1 MAEPAYDTDAV
12 AARQALAD
20 IRREVF
26 AAGAYACGVVRAVP
40 VAAEVVARYEG
51 WLADGNAGNMDY
63 LGRYGEVRRDPRLL
77 LDGEGAHTL
86 IVTLFA
92 YQDDVPLAEGVP
104 YIAHYALGQ
113 DYHDVLRRRLK
124 AVVGQ
129 LRPRFGGKWRVCV
142 DSAPLMERYWAV
154 RAGLGVIGDN
164 GCLIVPG
171 VGANFFIATIVTTAQ
186 LPTDDPVEDTPHCL
200 GCGRCVRVCPT
211 GALRNDGSVD
221 ARRCISY
228 LTIESHDDIPAD
240 IPTGSTLYGCDVCRR
255 ACPLAHSKAGVGQ
268 AGDANYG
275 SDGNDGNYE
284 NDESNESRGK
294 DERSLGNPESTDPSA
309 SGKFAEAVTVLPE
322 FTPNP
327 QLLSMTVADWRAL
340 DDEGYAAL
348 TAHSAM
354 RRASLDKLHSTL
366 RRFPQG

>member
-1 MAEPAYDTDAV
+1 MEQNTDIAK
-12 AARQALAD
+12 AMLAD

-26 AAGAYACGVVRAVP
+26 AVGAYACGVVRAMP
-40 VAAEVVARYEG
+40 VTAEAVARYEE

-77 LDGEGAHTL
+77 LDGEGARTL

-92 YQDDVPLAEGVP
+92 YQDNVHPAEGVP

-124 AVVGQ
+124 TVIGQ
-129 LRPRFGGKWRVCV
+129 LRPRFGGKWRICV
-142 DSAPLMERYWAV
+142 DSAPLMERYWAA

-186 LPTDDPVEDTPHCL
+186 MPTDDPVEGTSHCL
-200 GCGRCVRVCPT
+200 GCGRCVRACPT
-211 GALRNDGSVD
+211 GALRGDGSVD

-240 IPTGSTLYGCDVCRR
+240 IPTGNTLYGCDVCRR
-255 ACPLAHSKAGVGQ
+255 ACPLACCKTDIGQGRQLEHS
-268 AGDANYG
+268 
-275 SDGNDGNYE
+275 E
-284 NDESNESRGK
+284 NLENSEHS
-294 DERSLGNPESTDPSA
+294 SVST
-309 SGKFAEAVTVLPE
+309 SGKFAETMTVLPE
-322 FTPNP
+322 FTPDSR
-327 QLLSMTVADWRAL
+327 LLSMTVADWRAL

-354 RRASLDKLHSTL
+354 RRVSLDKLRSTL
-366 RRFPQG
+366 RRFPKG

>member
-1 MAEPAYDTDAV
+1 MEQNTDTAK
-12 AARQALAD
+12 AMLAD

-26 AAGAYACGVVRAVP
+26 AVGAYACGVVRATP
-40 VAAEVVARYEG
+40 VTAEAVARYEE

-77 LDGEGAHTL
+77 LDGEGARTL

-92 YQDDVPLAEGVP
+92 YQDNVHPAEGVP

-124 AVVGQ
+124 TVIGQ

-142 DSAPLMERYWAV
+142 DSAPLMERYWAA

-186 LPTDDPVEDTPHCL
+186 MPTDDPVEGTSHCL
-200 GCGRCVRVCPT
+200 GCGRCVRACPT
-211 GALRNDGSVD
+211 GALRGDGSVD

-228 LTIESHDDIPAD
+228 LTIESHDDIPVD
-240 IPTGSTLYGCDVCRR
+240 IPTGNTLYGCDVCRR
-255 ACPLAHSKAGVGQ
+255 ACPLACCKTDIGQGRQLEHSEH
-268 AGDANYG
+268 
-275 SDGNDGNYE
+275 SE
-284 NDESNESRGK
+284 HSESSEHS
-294 DERSLGNPESTDPSA
+294 SVST
-309 SGKFAEAVTVLPE
+309 SGKFAETMTVLPE
-322 FTPNP
+322 FTPDSR
-327 QLLSMTVADWRAL
+327 LLSMTVADWRAL

-348 TAHSAM
+348 IAHSAM
-354 RRASLDKLHSTL
+354 RRVSLDKLRSTL
-366 RRFPQG
+366 RRFPKG

>member
-1 MAEPAYDTDAV
+1 M
-12 AARQALAD
+12 LAD

-26 AAGAYACGVVRAVP
+26 AVGAYACGVVRAMP
-40 VAAEVVARYEG
+40 VTAEAVARYEE

-77 LDGEGAHTL
+77 LDGEGARTL

-92 YQDDVPLAEGVP
+92 YQDNVHPAEGVP

-124 AVVGQ
+124 TVIGQ
-129 LRPRFGGKWRVCV
+129 LRPRFGGKWRICV
-142 DSAPLMERYWAV
+142 DSAPLMERYWAA

-186 LPTDDPVEDTPHCL
+186 MPTDDPVEGTSHCL
-200 GCGRCVRVCPT
+200 GCGRCVRACPT
-211 GALRNDGSVD
+211 GALRGDGSVD

-240 IPTGSTLYGCDVCRR
+240 IPTGNTLYGCDVCRR
-255 ACPLAHSKAGVGQ
+255 ACPLACCKTDIGQGRQLEHSK
-268 AGDANYG
+268 NL
-275 SDGNDGNYE
+275 E
-284 NDESNESRGK
+284 NSEHSSV
-294 DERSLGNPESTDPSA
+294 ST
-309 SGKFAEAVTVLPE
+309 SGKFAETVTVLPE
-322 FTPNP
+322 FTPDSR
-327 QLLSMTVADWRAL
+327 LLSMTVADWRAL

-354 RRASLDKLHSTL
+354 RRVSLDKLRSTL
-366 RRFPQG
+366 RRFPKG

>member
-1 MAEPAYDTDAV
+1 MEQNTDTAK
-12 AARQALAD
+12 AMLAD

-26 AAGAYACGVVRAVP
+26 AVGAYACGVVRAMP
-40 VAAEVVARYEG
+40 VTAEAVARYEE

-77 LDGEGAHTL
+77 LDGEGARTL

-92 YQDDVPLAEGVP
+92 YQDNVHPAEGVP

-124 AVVGQ
+124 TVIGQ
-129 LRPRFGGKWRVCV
+129 LRPRFGGKWRICV
-142 DSAPLMERYWAV
+142 DSAPLMERYWAA

-186 LPTDDPVEDTPHCL
+186 MPTDDPVEDTSHCL
-200 GCGRCVRVCPT
+200 GCGRCVRACPT
-211 GALRNDGSVD
+211 GALRGDGSVD

-240 IPTGSTLYGCDVCRR
+240 IPTGNTLYGCDVCRR
-255 ACPLAHSKAGVGQ
+255 ACPLACCKTDIGQGRQLEHS
-268 AGDANYG
+268 
-275 SDGNDGNYE
+275 E
-284 NDESNESRGK
+284 NLENSEHS
-294 DERSLGNPESTDPSA
+294 SVST
-309 SGKFAEAVTVLPE
+309 SGKFAETMTVLPE
-322 FTPNP
+322 FTPDSR
-327 QLLSMTVADWRAL
+327 LLSMTVADWRAL

-354 RRASLDKLHSTL
+354 RRVSLDKLRSTL
-366 RRFPQG
+366 RRFPKG

>member
-1 MAEPAYDTDAV
+1 MEQNTDTAK
-12 AARQALAD
+12 AMLAD

-26 AAGAYACGVVRAVP
+26 AVGAYACGVVRAMP
-40 VAAEVVARYEG
+40 VTAEAVARYEE

-63 LGRYGEVRRDPRLL
+63 LWRYGEVRRDPRLL
-77 LDGEGAHTL
+77 LDGEGARTL

-92 YQDDVPLAEGVP
+92 YQDNVHPAEGVP

-124 AVVGQ
+124 TVIGQ
-129 LRPRFGGKWRVCV
+129 LRPRFGGKWRICV
-142 DSAPLMERYWAV
+142 DSAPLMERYWAA

-186 LPTDDPVEDTPHCL
+186 MPTDDPVEGTSHCL
-200 GCGRCVRVCPT
+200 GCGRCVRACPT
-211 GALRNDGSVD
+211 GALRGDGSVD

-240 IPTGSTLYGCDVCRR
+240 IPTGNTLYGCDVCRR
-255 ACPLAHSKAGVGQ
+255 ACPLACCKTDIGQGRQLEHS
-268 AGDANYG
+268 
-275 SDGNDGNYE
+275 E
-284 NDESNESRGK
+284 NLENSEYS
-294 DERSLGNPESTDPSA
+294 SVST
-309 SGKFAEAVTVLPE
+309 SGKFAETMTVLPE
-322 FTPNP
+322 FTPDSR
-327 QLLSMTVADWRAL
+327 LLSMTVADWRAL

-354 RRASLDKLHSTL
+354 RRVSLDKLRSTL
-366 RRFPQG
+366 RRFPKG

>member
-1 MAEPAYDTDAV
+1 MEQNTDTAK
-12 AARQALAD
+12 AMLAD

-26 AAGAYACGVVRAVP
+26 AVGAYACGVVRAMP
-40 VAAEVVARYEG
+40 VTAEAVARYDE

-77 LDGEGAHTL
+77 LDGEGARTL

-92 YQDDVPLAEGVP
+92 YQDNVHPAEGVP

-124 AVVGQ
+124 TVIGQ

-142 DSAPLMERYWAV
+142 DSAPLMERYWAA

-186 LPTDDPVEDTPHCL
+186 MPTDDPVEGTSHCL
-200 GCGRCVRVCPT
+200 GCGRCVRACPT
-211 GALRNDGSVD
+211 GALRGDGSVD

-240 IPTGSTLYGCDVCRR
+240 IPTGNTLYGCDVCRR
-255 ACPLAHSKAGVGQ
+255 ACPLACCKTDIGQGRQLEHS
-268 AGDANYG
+268 
-275 SDGNDGNYE
+275 E
-284 NDESNESRGK
+284 NSENLESSEHSAV
-294 DERSLGNPESTDPSA
+294 ST
-309 SGKFAEAVTVLPE
+309 SGKFAETMTVLPE
-322 FTPNP
+322 FTPDSR
-327 QLLSMTVADWRAL
+327 LLSMTVADWRAL

-354 RRASLDKLHSTL
+354 RRVSLDKLRSTL
-366 RRFPQG
+366 RRFPKG

>member
-1 MAEPAYDTDAV
+1 
-12 AARQALAD
+12 
-20 IRREVF
+20 
-26 AAGAYACGVVRAVP
+26 
-40 VAAEVVARYEG
+40 
-51 WLADGNAGNMDY
+51 MDY

-77 LDGEGAHTL
+77 LDGEGARTL

-92 YQDDVPLAEGVP
+92 YQDNVHPAEGVP

-124 AVVGQ
+124 TVIGQ
-129 LRPRFGGKWRVCV
+129 LRPRFGGKWRICV
-142 DSAPLMERYWAV
+142 DSAPLMERYWAA

-186 LPTDDPVEDTPHCL
+186 MPTDDPVEGTSHCL
-200 GCGRCVRVCPT
+200 GCGRCVRACPT
-211 GALRNDGSVD
+211 GALRGDGSVD

-240 IPTGSTLYGCDVCRR
+240 IPTGNTLYGCDVCRR
-255 ACPLAHSKAGVGQ
+255 ACPLACCKTDIGQGRQLEHS
-268 AGDANYG
+268 
-275 SDGNDGNYE
+275 E
-284 NDESNESRGK
+284 NLKNSEHSSV
-294 DERSLGNPESTDPSA
+294 ST
-309 SGKFAEAVTVLPE
+309 SGKFAETMTVLPE
-322 FTPNP
+322 FTPDSR
-327 QLLSMTVADWRAL
+327 LLSMTVADWRAL

-354 RRASLDKLHSTL
+354 RRVSLDKLRSTL
-366 RRFPQG
+366 RRFPKG

>member
-1 MAEPAYDTDAV
+1 MEQNTDTAK
-12 AARQALAD
+12 AMLAD

-26 AAGAYACGVVRAVP
+26 AVGAYACGVVRAMP
-40 VAAEVVARYEG
+40 VTAEAVARYDE

-77 LDGEGAHTL
+77 LDGEGARTL

-92 YQDDVPLAEGVP
+92 YQDNVHPAEGVP

-124 AVVGQ
+124 TVIGQ

-142 DSAPLMERYWAV
+142 DSAPLMERYWAA

-186 LPTDDPVEDTPHCL
+186 MPTDDPVEGTSHCL
-200 GCGRCVRVCPT
+200 GCGRCVRACPT
-211 GALRNDGSVD
+211 GALRGDGSVD

-240 IPTGSTLYGCDVCRR
+240 IPTGNTLYGCDVCRR
-255 ACPLAHSKAGVGQ
+255 ACPLACCKTDIGQGRQLEHSEH
-268 AGDANYG
+268 
-275 SDGNDGNYE
+275 SE
-284 NDESNESRGK
+284 NSESSEHSAV
-294 DERSLGNPESTDPSA
+294 ST
-309 SGKFAEAVTVLPE
+309 SGKFAETMTVLPE
-322 FTPNP
+322 FTPDSR
-327 QLLSMTVADWRAL
+327 LLSMTVADWRAL

-348 TAHSAM
+348 IAHSAM
-354 RRASLDKLHSTL
+354 RRVSLDKLRSTL
-366 RRFPQG
+366 RRFPKG

>member
-1 MAEPAYDTDAV
+1 MEQNTDTAK
-12 AARQALAD
+12 AMLAD

-26 AAGAYACGVVRAVP
+26 AVGAYACGVVRAMP
-40 VAAEVVARYEG
+40 VTAEAVARYEE

-77 LDGEGAHTL
+77 LDGEGARTL

-92 YQDDVPLAEGVP
+92 YQDNVHPAEGVP

-113 DYHDVLRRRLK
+113 DYHDVLRRRLRT
-124 AVVGQ
+124 VIGQ
-129 LRPRFGGKWRVCV
+129 LRPRFSGKWRVCV
-142 DSAPLMERYWAV
+142 DSAPLMERYWAA

-186 LPTDDPVEDTPHCL
+186 MPTDDPVEGTSHCL
-200 GCGRCVRVCPT
+200 GCGRCVRACPT
-211 GALRNDGSVD
+211 GALRGDGSVD

-240 IPTGSTLYGCDVCRR
+240 IPTGNTLYGCDVCRR
-255 ACPLAHSKAGVGQ
+255 ACPLACCKTDIGQGRQLEHSEH
-268 AGDANYG
+268 
-275 SDGNDGNYE
+275 SE
-284 NDESNESRGK
+284 NSESSEHSAV
-294 DERSLGNPESTDPSA
+294 ST
-309 SGKFAEAVTVLPE
+309 SGKFAETMTVLPE
-322 FTPNP
+322 FTPDSR
-327 QLLSMTVADWRAL
+327 LLSMTVADWRAL

-348 TAHSAM
+348 IAHSAM
-354 RRASLDKLHSTL
+354 RRVSLDKLRSTL
-366 RRFPQG
+366 RRFPKW

>member
-1 MAEPAYDTDAV
+1 MEQNTDTAK
-12 AARQALAD
+12 AMLAD

-26 AAGAYACGVVRAVP
+26 AVGAYACGVVRAMP
-40 VAAEVVARYEG
+40 VTAEAVACYEE

-77 LDGEGAHTL
+77 LDGEGARTL

-92 YQDDVPLAEGVP
+92 YQDNVHPAEGVP

-124 AVVGQ
+124 TVIGQ
-129 LRPRFGGKWRVCV
+129 LRPRFGGKWRICV
-142 DSAPLMERYWAV
+142 DSAPLMERYWAA

-186 LPTDDPVEDTPHCL
+186 MPTDDPVEGTSHCL
-200 GCGRCVRVCPT
+200 GCGRCVRACPT
-211 GALRNDGSVD
+211 GALRGDGSVD

-240 IPTGSTLYGCDVCRR
+240 IPTGNTLYGCDVCRR
-255 ACPLAHSKAGVGQ
+255 ACPLACCKTDIGQGRQLEHS
-268 AGDANYG
+268 
-275 SDGNDGNYE
+275 E
-284 NDESNESRGK
+284 NLKNSEHSSV
-294 DERSLGNPESTDPSA
+294 ST
-309 SGKFAEAVTVLPE
+309 SGKFAETMTVLPE
-322 FTPNP
+322 FTPDSR
-327 QLLSMTVADWRAL
+327 LLSMTVADWRAL

-354 RRASLDKLHSTL
+354 RRVSLDKLRSTL
-366 RRFPQG
+366 RRFPKG

>member
-1 MAEPAYDTDAV
+1 
-12 AARQALAD
+12 
-20 IRREVF
+20 
-26 AAGAYACGVVRAVP
+26 
-40 VAAEVVARYEG
+40 
-51 WLADGNAGNMDY
+51 MDY

-77 LDGEGAHTL
+77 LDGEGARTL

-92 YQDDVPLAEGVP
+92 YQDNVHPAEGVP

-124 AVVGQ
+124 TVIGQ
-129 LRPRFGGKWRVCV
+129 LRPRFGGKWRICV
-142 DSAPLMERYWAV
+142 DSAPLMERYWAA

-186 LPTDDPVEDTPHCL
+186 MPTDDPVEGTSHCL
-200 GCGRCVRVCPT
+200 GCGRCVRACPT
-211 GALRNDGSVD
+211 GALRGDGSVD

-240 IPTGSTLYGCDVCRR
+240 IPTGNTLYGCDVCRR
-255 ACPLAHSKAGVGQ
+255 ACPLACCKTDIGQGRQLEHSE
-268 AGDANYG
+268 DL
-275 SDGNDGNYE
+275 E
-284 NDESNESRGK
+284 NSEHSSV
-294 DERSLGNPESTDPSA
+294 ST
-309 SGKFAEAVTVLPE
+309 SGKFAETMTVLPE
-322 FTPNP
+322 FTPDSR
-327 QLLSMTVADWRAL
+327 LLSMTVADWRAL

-354 RRASLDKLHSTL
+354 RRVSLDKLRSTL
-366 RRFPQG
+366 RRFPKG

>member
-1 MAEPAYDTDAV
+1 MEQNTDTAK
-12 AARQALAD
+12 AMLAD

-26 AAGAYACGVVRAVP
+26 AVGAYACGVVRAMP
-40 VAAEVVARYEG
+40 VTAEAVARYEE

-77 LDGEGAHTL
+77 LDGEGARTL

-92 YQDDVPLAEGVP
+92 YQDNVHPAEGVP

-124 AVVGQ
+124 TVIGQ
-129 LRPRFGGKWRVCV
+129 LRPRFGGKWRICV
-142 DSAPLMERYWAV
+142 DSAPLMERYWAA

-186 LPTDDPVEDTPHCL
+186 MPTDDPVEGTSHCL
-200 GCGRCVRVCPT
+200 GCGRCVRACPT
-211 GALRNDGSVD
+211 GALRGDGSVD

-240 IPTGSTLYGCDVCRR
+240 IPTGNTLYGCDVCRR
-255 ACPLAHSKAGVGQ
+255 ACPLACCKTDIGQGRQLEHS
-268 AGDANYG
+268 
-275 SDGNDGNYE
+275 E
-284 NDESNESRGK
+284 NLENSEHS
-294 DERSLGNPESTDPSA
+294 SVST
-309 SGKFAEAVTVLPE
+309 SGKFAETMTVLPE
-322 FTPNP
+322 FTPDSR
-327 QLLSMTVADWRAL
+327 LLSMTVADWRAL

-354 RRASLDKLHSTL
+354 RRVSLDKLRSTL
-366 RRFPQG
+366 RRFPKGRAFVEW

>member
-1 MAEPAYDTDAV
+1 MEQNTDTAK
-12 AARQALAD
+12 AMLAD

-26 AAGAYACGVVRAVP
+26 AVGAYACGVVRAMP
-40 VAAEVVARYEG
+40 VTAEAVARYEE

-77 LDGEGAHTL
+77 LDGEGARTL

-92 YQDDVPLAEGVP
+92 YQDNVHPAEGVP

-124 AVVGQ
+124 TVIGQ

-142 DSAPLMERYWAV
+142 DSAPLMERYWAA

-186 LPTDDPVEDTPHCL
+186 MPTDDPVEGTSHCL
-200 GCGRCVRVCPT
+200 GCGRCVRACPT
-211 GALRNDGSVD
+211 GALRGDGSVD

-240 IPTGSTLYGCDVCRR
+240 IPTGNTLYGCDVCRR
-255 ACPLAHSKAGVGQ
+255 ACPLACCKTDIGQGRQLGHSEH
-268 AGDANYG
+268 
-275 SDGNDGNYE
+275 SE
-284 NDESNESRGK
+284 NSESSEHSAV
-294 DERSLGNPESTDPSA
+294 ST
-309 SGKFAEAVTVLPE
+309 SGKFAETMTVLPE
-322 FTPNP
+322 FTPDSR
-327 QLLSMTVADWRAL
+327 LLSMTVADWRAL

-348 TAHSAM
+348 IAHSAM
-354 RRASLDKLHSTL
+354 RRVSLDKLRSTL
-366 RRFPQG
+366 RRFPKG

>member
-1 MAEPAYDTDAV
+1 MPFFFMEQNTDTAK
-12 AARQALAD
+12 AMLAD

-26 AAGAYACGVVRAVP
+26 AVGAYACGVVRAMP
-40 VAAEVVARYEG
+40 VTAEAVARYEE

-77 LDGEGAHTL
+77 LDGEGARTL

-92 YQDDVPLAEGVP
+92 YQDNVHPAEGVP

-124 AVVGQ
+124 TVIGQ
-129 LRPRFGGKWRVCV
+129 LRPRFGGKWRICV
-142 DSAPLMERYWAV
+142 DSAPLMERYWAA

-186 LPTDDPVEDTPHCL
+186 MPTDDPVEGTSHCL
-200 GCGRCVRVCPT
+200 GCGRCVRACPT
-211 GALRNDGSVD
+211 GALRGDGSVD

-240 IPTGSTLYGCDVCRR
+240 IPTGNTLYGCDVCRR
-255 ACPLAHSKAGVGQ
+255 ACPLACCKTDIGQGRQLEHS
-268 AGDANYG
+268 
-275 SDGNDGNYE
+275 E
-284 NDESNESRGK
+284 NLENSEHS
-294 DERSLGNPESTDPSA
+294 SVST
-309 SGKFAEAVTVLPE
+309 SGKFAETMTVLPE
-322 FTPNP
+322 FTPDSR
-327 QLLSMTVADWRAL
+327 LLSMTVADWRAL

-354 RRASLDKLHSTL
+354 RRVSLDKLRSTL
-366 RRFPQG
+366 RRFPKG

>member
-1 MAEPAYDTDAV
+1 MEQNTDTAK
-12 AARQALAD
+12 AMLAD

-26 AAGAYACGVVRAVP
+26 AVGAYACGVVRAMP
-40 VAAEVVARYEG
+40 VTAEAVARYDE

-77 LDGEGAHTL
+77 LDGEGARTL

-92 YQDDVPLAEGVP
+92 YQDNVHPAEGVP

-113 DYHDVLRRRLK
+113 DYHDVLRRRLRT
-124 AVVGQ
+124 VIGQ

-142 DSAPLMERYWAV
+142 DSAPLMERYWAA

-186 LPTDDPVEDTPHCL
+186 MPTDDPVEGTSHCL
-200 GCGRCVRVCPT
+200 GCGRCVRACPT
-211 GALRNDGSVD
+211 GALRGDGSVD

-240 IPTGSTLYGCDVCRR
+240 IPTGNTLYGCDVCRR
-255 ACPLAHSKAGVGQ
+255 ACPLACCKTDIGQ
-268 AGDANYG
+268 GGDANYG
-275 SDGNDGNYE
+275 NDGNYG
-284 NDESNESRGK
+284 NDESRGN
-294 DERSLGNPESTDPSA
+294 DERSGGNYESTKA
-309 SGKFAEAVTVLPE
+309 SVPGKFAETMTVLPE
-322 FTPNP
+322 FTPDSR
-327 QLLSMTVADWRAL
+327 LLSMTVADWRAL

-348 TAHSAM
+348 IAHSAM
-354 RRASLDKLHSTL
+354 RRVSLDKLRSTL
-366 RRFPQG
+366 RRFPKG

>member
-1 MAEPAYDTDAV
+1 MEQNTDTAK
-12 AARQALAD
+12 AMLAD

-26 AAGAYACGVVRAVP
+26 AVGAYACGVVRAMP
-40 VAAEVVARYEG
+40 VTAEAVARYEE

-77 LDGEGAHTL
+77 LDGEGARTL

-92 YQDDVPLAEGVP
+92 YQDNVHPAEGVP

-124 AVVGQ
+124 TVIGQ

-142 DSAPLMERYWAV
+142 DSAPLMERYWAA

-171 VGANFFIATIVTTAQ
+171 MGANFFIATIVTTAQ
-186 LPTDDPVEDTPHCL
+186 MPTDDPVEGTSHCL
-200 GCGRCVRVCPT
+200 GCGRCVRACPT
-211 GALRNDGSVD
+211 GALRGDGSVD

-240 IPTGSTLYGCDVCRR
+240 IPTGNTLYGCDVCRR
-255 ACPLAHSKAGVGQ
+255 ACPLACCKTDIGQGRQLEHS
-268 AGDANYG
+268 
-275 SDGNDGNYE
+275 E
-284 NDESNESRGK
+284 NSESSEHSAV
-294 DERSLGNPESTDPSA
+294 ST
-309 SGKFAEAVTVLPE
+309 SGKFAETMTVLPE
-322 FTPNP
+322 FTPDSR
-327 QLLSMTVADWRAL
+327 LLSMTVADWRAL

-348 TAHSAM
+348 IAHSAM
-354 RRASLDKLHSTL
+354 RRVSLDKLRSTL
-366 RRFPQG
+366 RRFPKG

>member
-1 MAEPAYDTDAV
+1 M
-12 AARQALAD
+12 LAD

-26 AAGAYACGVVRAVP
+26 AVGAYACGVVRAMP
-40 VAAEVVARYEG
+40 VTAEAVARYEE

-77 LDGEGAHTL
+77 LDGEGARTL

-92 YQDDVPLAEGVP
+92 YQDNVHPAEGVP

-124 AVVGQ
+124 TVIGQ

-142 DSAPLMERYWAV
+142 DSAPLMERYWAA

-186 LPTDDPVEDTPHCL
+186 MPTDDPVEGTSHCL
-200 GCGRCVRVCPT
+200 GCGRCVRACPT
-211 GALRNDGSVD
+211 GALRGDGSVD

-240 IPTGSTLYGCDVCRR
+240 IPTGNTLYGCDVCRR
-255 ACPLAHSKAGVGQ
+255 ACPLACCKTDIGQGRQLEHSEH
-268 AGDANYG
+268 
-275 SDGNDGNYE
+275 SE
-284 NDESNESRGK
+284 HSESSEHS
-294 DERSLGNPESTDPSA
+294 SVST
-309 SGKFAEAVTVLPE
+309 SGKFAETMTILPE
-322 FTPNP
+322 FTPDSR
-327 QLLSMTVADWRAL
+327 LLSMTVADWRAL

-348 TAHSAM
+348 IAHSAM
-354 RRASLDKLHSTL
+354 RRVSLDKLRSTL
-366 RRFPQG
+366 RRFPKG

>member
-1 MAEPAYDTDAV
+1 MEQNTDTAK
-12 AARQALAD
+12 AMLAD

-26 AAGAYACGVVRAVP
+26 AVGAYACGVVRAMP
-40 VAAEVVARYEG
+40 VTAEAVARYEE

-77 LDGEGAHTL
+77 LDGEGARTL

-92 YQDDVPLAEGVP
+92 YQDNVHPAEGVP

-113 DYHDVLRRRLK
+113 DYHDVLRRRLRT
-124 AVVGQ
+124 VIGQ
-129 LRPRFGGKWRVCV
+129 LRPRFSGKWRVCV
-142 DSAPLMERYWAV
+142 DSAPLMERYWAA

-186 LPTDDPVEDTPHCL
+186 MPTDDPVEGTSHCL
-200 GCGRCVRVCPT
+200 GCGRCVRACPT
-211 GALRNDGSVD
+211 GALRGDGSVD

-240 IPTGSTLYGCDVCRR
+240 IPTGNTLYGCDVCRR
-255 ACPLAHSKAGVGQ
+255 ACPLACCKTDIGQGRQLEHSEH
-268 AGDANYG
+268 
-275 SDGNDGNYE
+275 SE
-284 NDESNESRGK
+284 NSESSEHSAV
-294 DERSLGNPESTDPSA
+294 ST
-309 SGKFAEAVTVLPE
+309 SGKFAETMTVLPE
-322 FTPNP
+322 FTPDSR
-327 QLLSMTVADWRAL
+327 LLSMTVADWRAL

-348 TAHSAM
+348 IAHSAM
-354 RRASLDKLHSTL
+354 RRVSLDKLRSTL
-366 RRFPQG
+366 RRFPKG

>member
-1 MAEPAYDTDAV
+1 MEQNTDTAK
-12 AARQALAD
+12 AMLAD

-26 AAGAYACGVVRAVP
+26 AVGAYACGVVRAMP
-40 VAAEVVARYEG
+40 VTAEAVARYEE

-77 LDGEGAHTL
+77 LDGEGARTL

-92 YQDDVPLAEGVP
+92 YQDNVHPAEGVP

-124 AVVGQ
+124 TVIGQ

-142 DSAPLMERYWAV
+142 DSAPLMERYWAA

-186 LPTDDPVEDTPHCL
+186 MPTDDPVEGTSHCL
-200 GCGRCVRVCPT
+200 GCGRCVRACPT
-211 GALRNDGSVD
+211 GALRGDGSVD

-240 IPTGSTLYGCDVCRR
+240 IPTGNTLYGCDVCRR
-255 ACPLAHSKAGVGQ
+255 ACPLACCKTDIGQGRQLEHSEH
-268 AGDANYG
+268 
-275 SDGNDGNYE
+275 SE
-284 NDESNESRGK
+284 NSESSEHSAV
-294 DERSLGNPESTDPSA
+294 ST
-309 SGKFAEAVTVLPE
+309 SGKFAETMTVLPE
-322 FTPNP
+322 FTPDSR
-327 QLLSMTVADWRAL
+327 LLSMTVADWRAL

-348 TAHSAM
+348 IAHSAM
-354 RRASLDKLHSTL
+354 RRVSLDKLRSTL
-366 RRFPQG
+366 RRFPKW

>member
-1 MAEPAYDTDAV
+1 M
-12 AARQALAD
+12 LAD

-26 AAGAYACGVVRAVP
+26 AVGAYACGVVRAMP
-40 VAAEVVARYEG
+40 VTAEAVARYEE

-77 LDGEGAHTL
+77 LDGEGARTL

-92 YQDDVPLAEGVP
+92 YQDNVHPAEGVP

-124 AVVGQ
+124 TVIGQ
-129 LRPRFGGKWRVCV
+129 LRPRFGGKWRICV
-142 DSAPLMERYWAV
+142 DSAPLMERYWAA

-186 LPTDDPVEDTPHCL
+186 MPTDDPVEGTSHCL
-200 GCGRCVRVCPT
+200 GCGRCVWACPT
-211 GALRNDGSVD
+211 GALRGDGSVD

-240 IPTGSTLYGCDVCRR
+240 IPTGNTLYGCDMCRR
-255 ACPLAHSKAGVGQ
+255 ACPLACCKTDIGQGRQLEHSK
-268 AGDANYG
+268 NL
-275 SDGNDGNYE
+275 E
-284 NDESNESRGK
+284 NSEHSSV
-294 DERSLGNPESTDPSA
+294 ST
-309 SGKFAEAVTVLPE
+309 SGKFAETMTVLPE
-322 FTPNP
+322 FTPDSR
-327 QLLSMTVADWRAL
+327 LLSMTVADWRAL

-354 RRASLDKLHSTL
+354 RRVSLDKLRSTL
-366 RRFPQG
+366 RRFPKG

>member
-1 MAEPAYDTDAV
+1 M
-12 AARQALAD
+12 LAD

-26 AAGAYACGVVRAVP
+26 AVGAYACGVVRAMP
-40 VAAEVVARYEG
+40 VTAEAVARYEE

-77 LDGEGAHTL
+77 LDGEGARTL

-92 YQDDVPLAEGVP
+92 YQDNVHPAEGVP

-124 AVVGQ
+124 TVIGQ
-129 LRPRFGGKWRVCV
+129 LRPRFGGKWRICV
-142 DSAPLMERYWAV
+142 DSAPLMERYWAA

-186 LPTDDPVEDTPHCL
+186 MPTDDPVEGTSHCL
-200 GCGRCVRVCPT
+200 GCGRCVRACPT
-211 GALRNDGSVD
+211 GALRGDGSVD

-240 IPTGSTLYGCDVCRR
+240 IPTGNTLYGCDVCRR
-255 ACPLAHSKAGVGQ
+255 ACPLACCKTDIGQGRQLEHS
-268 AGDANYG
+268 
-275 SDGNDGNYE
+275 E
-284 NDESNESRGK
+284 NLENSEHS
-294 DERSLGNPESTDPSA
+294 SVST
-309 SGKFAEAVTVLPE
+309 SGKFAETMTVLPE
-322 FTPNP
+322 FTPDSR
-327 QLLSMTVADWRAL
+327 LLSMTVADWRAL

-354 RRASLDKLHSTL
+354 RRVSLDKLRSTL
-366 RRFPQG
+366 RRFPKG

>member
-1 MAEPAYDTDAV
+1 MEQNTDTAK
-12 AARQALAD
+12 AMLAD

-26 AAGAYACGVVRAVP
+26 AVGAYACGVVRAMP
-40 VAAEVVARYEG
+40 VTAEAVARYEE

-63 LGRYGEVRRDPRLL
+63 LWRYGEVRRDPRLL
-77 LDGEGAHTL
+77 LDGEGARTL

-92 YQDDVPLAEGVP
+92 YQDNVHPAEGVP

-124 AVVGQ
+124 TVIGQ
-129 LRPRFGGKWRVCV
+129 LRPRFGGKWRICV
-142 DSAPLMERYWAV
+142 DSAPLMERYWAA

-186 LPTDDPVEDTPHCL
+186 MPTDDPVEGTSHCL
-200 GCGRCVRVCPT
+200 GCGRCVRACPT
-211 GALRNDGSVD
+211 GALRGDGSVD

-240 IPTGSTLYGCDVCRR
+240 IPTGNTLYGCDVCRR
-255 ACPLAHSKAGVGQ
+255 ACPLACCKTDIGQGRQLEHS
-268 AGDANYG
+268 
-275 SDGNDGNYE
+275 E
-284 NDESNESRGK
+284 NLENSEHS
-294 DERSLGNPESTDPSA
+294 SVST
-309 SGKFAEAVTVLPE
+309 SGKFAETMTVLPE
-322 FTPNP
+322 FTPDSR
-327 QLLSMTVADWRAL
+327 LLSMTVADWRAL

-354 RRASLDKLHSTL
+354 RRISLDKLRSTL
-366 RRFPQG
+366 RRFPKG

>member
-1 MAEPAYDTDAV
+1 MEQNTDTAK
-12 AARQALAD
+12 AMLAD

-26 AAGAYACGVVRAVP
+26 AVGAYACGVVRAMP
-40 VAAEVVARYEG
+40 VTAEAVARYDE

-77 LDGEGAHTL
+77 LDGEGARTL

-92 YQDDVPLAEGVP
+92 YQDNVHPAEGVP

-124 AVVGQ
+124 TVIGQ

-142 DSAPLMERYWAV
+142 DSAPLMERYWAA

-171 VGANFFIATIVTTAQ
+171 MGANFFIATIVTTAQ
-186 LPTDDPVEDTPHCL
+186 MPTDDPVEGTSHCL
-200 GCGRCVRVCPT
+200 GCGRCVRACPT
-211 GALRNDGSVD
+211 GALRGDGSVD

-240 IPTGSTLYGCDVCRR
+240 IPTGNTLYGCDVCRR
-255 ACPLAHSKAGVGQ
+255 ACPLACCKTDIGQGRQLEHS
-268 AGDANYG
+268 
-275 SDGNDGNYE
+275 E
-284 NDESNESRGK
+284 NLENSEHSAV
-294 DERSLGNPESTDPSA
+294 ST
-309 SGKFAEAVTVLPE
+309 SGKFAETMTVLPE
-322 FTPNP
+322 FTPDSR
-327 QLLSMTVADWRAL
+327 LLSMTVADWRAL

-348 TAHSAM
+348 IAHSAM
-354 RRASLDKLHSTL
+354 RRVSLDKLRSTL
-366 RRFPQG
+366 RRFPKG

>member
-1 MAEPAYDTDAV
+1 MEQNTDTAK
-12 AARQALAD
+12 AMLAD

-26 AAGAYACGVVRAVP
+26 AVGAYACGVVRAMP
-40 VAAEVVARYEG
+40 VTAEAVARYEE

-77 LDGEGAHTL
+77 LDGEGARTL

-92 YQDDVPLAEGVP
+92 YQDNVHPAEGVP

-124 AVVGQ
+124 TVIGQ
-129 LRPRFGGKWRVCV
+129 LRPRFGGKWRICV
-142 DSAPLMERYWAV
+142 DSAPLMERYWAA

-186 LPTDDPVEDTPHCL
+186 MPTDDPVEGTSHCL
-200 GCGRCVRVCPT
+200 GCGRCVRACPT
-211 GALRNDGSVD
+211 GALRGDGSVD

-240 IPTGSTLYGCDVCRR
+240 IPTGNTLYGCDVCRR
-255 ACPLAHSKAGVGQ
+255 ACPLACCKTDIGQGRQLEHSE
-268 AGDANYG
+268 DL
-275 SDGNDGNYE
+275 E
-284 NDESNESRGK
+284 NSEHSSV
-294 DERSLGNPESTDPSA
+294 ST
-309 SGKFAEAVTVLPE
+309 SGKFAETMTVLPE
-322 FTPNP
+322 FTPDSR
-327 QLLSMTVADWRAL
+327 LLSMTVADWRAL

-354 RRASLDKLHSTL
+354 RRVSLDKLRSTL
-366 RRFPQG
+366 RRFPKG

>member
-1 MAEPAYDTDAV
+1 MEQNTDTAK
-12 AARQALAD
+12 AMLAD

-26 AAGAYACGVVRAVP
+26 AVGAYACGVVRAMP
-40 VAAEVVARYEG
+40 VTAEAVARYDE

-77 LDGEGAHTL
+77 LDGEGARTL

-92 YQDDVPLAEGVP
+92 YQDNVHPAEGVP

-124 AVVGQ
+124 TVIGQ

-142 DSAPLMERYWAV
+142 DSAPLMERYWAA

-186 LPTDDPVEDTPHCL
+186 MPTDDPVEGTSHCL
-200 GCGRCVRVCPT
+200 GCGRCVRACPT
-211 GALRNDGSVD
+211 GALRGDGSVD

-240 IPTGSTLYGCDVCRR
+240 IPTGNTLYGCDVCRR
-255 ACPLAHSKAGVGQ
+255 ACPLACCKTDGQGRQLEHSEH
-268 AGDANYG
+268 
-275 SDGNDGNYE
+275 SE
-284 NDESNESRGK
+284 HSESSEHSAV
-294 DERSLGNPESTDPSA
+294 ST
-309 SGKFAEAVTVLPE
+309 SGKFAETMTVLPE
-322 FTPNP
+322 FTPDSR
-327 QLLSMTVADWRAL
+327 LLSMTVADWRAL

-348 TAHSAM
+348 IAHSAM
-354 RRASLDKLHSTL
+354 RRVSLDKLRSTL
-366 RRFPQG
+366 RRFPKG

>member
-1 MAEPAYDTDAV
+1 MEQNTDTAK
-12 AARQALAD
+12 AMLAD

-26 AAGAYACGVVRAVP
+26 AVGAYACGVVRAMP
-40 VAAEVVARYEG
+40 VTAEAVARYEE

-77 LDGEGAHTL
+77 LDGEGARTL

-92 YQDDVPLAEGVP
+92 YQDNVHPAEGVP

-124 AVVGQ
+124 TVIGQ
-129 LRPRFGGKWRVCV
+129 LRPRFGGKWRICV
-142 DSAPLMERYWAV
+142 DSAPLMERYWAA

-186 LPTDDPVEDTPHCL
+186 MPTDDPVEGTSHCL
-200 GCGRCVRVCPT
+200 GCGRCVRACPT
-211 GALRNDGSVD
+211 GALRGDGSVD

-240 IPTGSTLYGCDVCRR
+240 IPTGNTLYGCDVCRR
-255 ACPLAHSKAGVGQ
+255 ACPLACCKTDIGQGRQLEHS
-268 AGDANYG
+268 
-275 SDGNDGNYE
+275 E
-284 NDESNESRGK
+284 NLKNSEHSSV
-294 DERSLGNPESTDPSA
+294 ST
-309 SGKFAEAVTVLPE
+309 SGKFAETMTVLPE
-322 FTPNP
+322 FTPDSR
-327 QLLSMTVADWRAL
+327 LLSMTVADWRAL

-354 RRASLDKLHSTL
+354 RRVSLDKLRSTL
-366 RRFPQG
+366 RRFPKG

>member
-1 MAEPAYDTDAV
+1 MEQNTDTAK
-12 AARQALAD
+12 AMLAD

-26 AAGAYACGVVRAVP
+26 AVGAYACGVVRAMP
-40 VAAEVVARYEG
+40 VTAEAVARYEE

-77 LDGEGAHTL
+77 LDGEGARTL

-92 YQDDVPLAEGVP
+92 YQDNVHPAEGVP

-124 AVVGQ
+124 TVIGQ

-142 DSAPLMERYWAV
+142 DSAPLMERYWAA

-186 LPTDDPVEDTPHCL
+186 MPTDDPVEGTSHCL
-200 GCGRCVRVCPT
+200 GCGRCVRACPT
-211 GALRNDGSVD
+211 GALRGDGSVD

-240 IPTGSTLYGCDVCRR
+240 IPTGNTLYGCDVCRR
-255 ACPLAHSKAGVGQ
+255 ACPLACCKTDGQGRQLEHSEH
-268 AGDANYG
+268 
-275 SDGNDGNYE
+275 S
-284 NDESNESRGK
+284 ESSEHS
-294 DERSLGNPESTDPSA
+294 SVST
-309 SGKFAEAVTVLPE
+309 SGKFAETMTVLPE
-322 FTPNP
+322 FTPDSR
-327 QLLSMTVADWRAL
+327 LLSMTVADWRAL

-348 TAHSAM
+348 IAHSAM
-354 RRASLDKLHSTL
+354 RRVSLDKLRSTL
-366 RRFPQG
+366 RRFPKW

>member
-1 MAEPAYDTDAV
+1 MEQNTDTAK
-12 AARQALAD
+12 AMLAD

-26 AAGAYACGVVRAVP
+26 AVGAYACGVVRAMP
-40 VAAEVVARYEG
+40 VTAEAVARYEE

-77 LDGEGAHTL
+77 LDGEGARTL

-92 YQDDVPLAEGVP
+92 YQDNVHPAEGVP

-113 DYHDVLRRRLK
+113 DYHDVLRRRLRT
-124 AVVGQ
+124 VIGQ

-142 DSAPLMERYWAV
+142 DSAPLMERYWAA

-186 LPTDDPVEDTPHCL
+186 MPTDDPVEGTSHCL
-200 GCGRCVRVCPT
+200 GCGRCVRACPT
-211 GALRNDGSVD
+211 GALRGDGSVD

-240 IPTGSTLYGCDVCRR
+240 IPTGNTLYGCDVCRR
-255 ACPLAHSKAGVGQ
+255 ACPLACCKTDIGQGRQLEYSENSENSESSEHSSV
-268 AGDANYG
+268 
-275 SDGNDGNYE
+275 
-284 NDESNESRGK
+284 
-294 DERSLGNPESTDPSA
+294 ST
-309 SGKFAEAVTVLPE
+309 SGKFAETMTVLPE
-322 FTPNP
+322 FTPDSR
-327 QLLSMTVADWRAL
+327 LLSMTVAGWRAL

-348 TAHSAM
+348 IAHSAM
-354 RRASLDKLHSTL
+354 RRVSLDKLRSTL
-366 RRFPQG
+366 RRFPKG

>member
-1 MAEPAYDTDAV
+1 MEQNTDTAK
-12 AARQALAD
+12 AMLAD

-26 AAGAYACGVVRAVP
+26 AVGAYACGVVRAMP
-40 VAAEVVARYEG
+40 VTAEAVARYEE

-77 LDGEGAHTL
+77 LDGEGARTL

-92 YQDDVPLAEGVP
+92 YQDNVHPAEGVP

-124 AVVGQ
+124 TVIGQ

-142 DSAPLMERYWAV
+142 DSAPLMERYWAA

-186 LPTDDPVEDTPHCL
+186 MPTDDPVEGTSHCP
-200 GCGRCVRVCPT
+200 GCGRCVRACPT
-211 GALRNDGSVD
+211 GALRGDGSVD

-240 IPTGSTLYGCDVCRR
+240 IPTGNTLYGCDVCRR
-255 ACPLAHSKAGVGQ
+255 ACPLACCKTDGQGRQLEHSEH
-268 AGDANYG
+268 
-275 SDGNDGNYE
+275 SE
-284 NDESNESRGK
+284 HSESSEHS
-294 DERSLGNPESTDPSA
+294 SVST
-309 SGKFAEAVTVLPE
+309 SGKFAETMTVLPE
-322 FTPNP
+322 FTPDSR
-327 QLLSMTVADWRAL
+327 LLSMTVADWRAL

-348 TAHSAM
+348 IAHSAM
-354 RRASLDKLHSTL
+354 RRVSLDKLRSTL
-366 RRFPQG
+366 RRFPKW

>member
-1 MAEPAYDTDAV
+1 MEQNTDTAK
-12 AARQALAD
+12 AMLAD

-26 AAGAYACGVVRAVP
+26 AVGAYACGVVRAMP
-40 VAAEVVARYEG
+40 VTAEAVARYDE

-77 LDGEGAHTL
+77 LDGEGARTL

-92 YQDDVPLAEGVP
+92 YQDNVHPAEGVP

-124 AVVGQ
+124 TVIGQ

-142 DSAPLMERYWAV
+142 DSAPLMERYWAA

-171 VGANFFIATIVTTAQ
+171 MGANFFIATIVTTAQ
-186 LPTDDPVEDTPHCL
+186 MPTDDPVEGTSHCL
-200 GCGRCVRVCPT
+200 GCGRCVRACPT
-211 GALRNDGSVD
+211 GALRGDGSVD

-240 IPTGSTLYGCDVCRR
+240 IPTGNTLYGCDVCRR
-255 ACPLAHSKAGVGQ
+255 ACPLACCKTDIGQGRQLEHSEH
-268 AGDANYG
+268 
-275 SDGNDGNYE
+275 S
-284 NDESNESRGK
+284 ESSESS
-294 DERSLGNPESTDPSA
+294 EHSAVST
-309 SGKFAEAVTVLPE
+309 SGKFAETMTVLPE
-322 FTPNP
+322 FTPDSR
-327 QLLSMTVADWRAL
+327 LLSMTVADWRAL

-348 TAHSAM
+348 IAHSAM
-354 RRASLDKLHSTL
+354 RRVSLDKLRSTL
-366 RRFPQG
+366 RRFPKG

>member
-1 MAEPAYDTDAV
+1 MTDTVHVTDVA

-26 AAGAYACGVVRAVP
+26 AAGAYACGVVCALP
-40 VAAEVVARYEG
+40 VAEEVVARYEG

-63 LGRYGEVRRDPRLL
+63 LRRYGEVRRDPRLL

-92 YQDDVPLAEGVP
+92 YQDDVHLAAGVP

-124 AVVGQ
+124 AVVGKI
-129 LRPRFGGKWRVCV
+129 RPRFGGKWRVCV
-142 DSAPLMERYWAV
+142 DSAPLMERYWAA

-200 GCGRCVRVCPT
+200 GCGRCVRACPT
-211 GALRNDGSVD
+211 GALHSDGSVD

-240 IPTGSTLYGCDVCRR
+240 IPTGNSLYGCDVCRR
-255 ACPLAHSKAGVGQ
+255 ACPLSHSKDAAGRG
-268 AGDANYG
+268 GDANYG
-275 SDGNDGNYE
+275 NDWNYE
-284 NDESNESRGK
+284 NGESGESRGN
-294 DERSLGNPESTDPSA
+294 DERSVRNPESTEPSA

-322 FTPNP
+322 FTPDP
-327 QLLSMTVADWRAL
+327 RLLSMTVADWRGL

-354 RRASLDKLHSTL
+354 RRASLDKLRSTL
-366 RRFPQG
+366 RRFPVG

>member
-1 MAEPAYDTDAV
+1 MEQNTDTAK
-12 AARQALAD
+12 AMLAD

-26 AAGAYACGVVRAVP
+26 AVGAYACGVVRAMP
-40 VAAEVVARYEG
+40 VTAEAVARYEE

-77 LDGEGAHTL
+77 LDGEGARTL

-92 YQDDVPLAEGVP
+92 YQDNVHPAEGVP

-124 AVVGQ
+124 TVIGQ

-142 DSAPLMERYWAV
+142 DSAPLMERYWAA

-186 LPTDDPVEDTPHCL
+186 MPTDDPVEGTSHCL
-200 GCGRCVRVCPT
+200 GCGRCVRACPT
-211 GALRNDGSVD
+211 GALRGDGSVD

-240 IPTGSTLYGCDVCRR
+240 IPTGNTLYGCDVCRR
-255 ACPLAHSKAGVGQ
+255 ACPLACCKTDIGQGRQLEHSEH
-268 AGDANYG
+268 
-275 SDGNDGNYE
+275 SE
-284 NDESNESRGK
+284 NSESSEHS
-294 DERSLGNPESTDPSA
+294 SVST
-309 SGKFAEAVTVLPE
+309 SGKFAETMTVLPE
-322 FTPNP
+322 FTPDSR
-327 QLLSMTVADWRAL
+327 LLSMTVADWRAL

-348 TAHSAM
+348 IAHSAM
-354 RRASLDKLHSTL
+354 RRVSLDKLRSTL
-366 RRFPQG
+366 RRFPKG

>member
-1 MAEPAYDTDAV
+1 MPFFFMEQNTDTAK
-12 AARQALAD
+12 AMLAD

-26 AAGAYACGVVRAVP
+26 AVGAYACGVVRAMP
-40 VAAEVVARYEG
+40 VTAEAVARYEE

-77 LDGEGAHTL
+77 LDGEGARTL

-92 YQDDVPLAEGVP
+92 YQDNVHPAEGVP

-124 AVVGQ
+124 TVIGQ
-129 LRPRFGGKWRVCV
+129 LRPRFGGKWRICV
-142 DSAPLMERYWAV
+142 DSAPLMERYWAA

-186 LPTDDPVEDTPHCL
+186 MPTDDPVEGTSHCL
-200 GCGRCVRVCPT
+200 GCGRCVRACPT
-211 GALRNDGSVD
+211 GALRGDGSVD

-228 LTIESHDDIPAD
+228 LTIESHDGIPAD
-240 IPTGSTLYGCDVCRR
+240 IPTGNTLYGCDVCRR
-255 ACPLAHSKAGVGQ
+255 ACPLACCKTDIGQGRQLEHSE
-268 AGDANYG
+268 DL
-275 SDGNDGNYE
+275 E
-284 NDESNESRGK
+284 NSEHSSV
-294 DERSLGNPESTDPSA
+294 ST
-309 SGKFAEAVTVLPE
+309 SGKFAETMTVLPE
-322 FTPNP
+322 FTPDSR
-327 QLLSMTVADWRAL
+327 LLSMTVADWRAL

-354 RRASLDKLHSTL
+354 RRVSLDKLRSTL
-366 RRFPQG
+366 RRFPKG

>member
-1 MAEPAYDTDAV
+1 MEQNTDTAK
-12 AARQALAD
+12 AMLAD

-26 AAGAYACGVVRAVP
+26 AVGAYACGVVRAMP
-40 VAAEVVARYEG
+40 VTAEAVARYEE

-77 LDGEGAHTL
+77 LDGEGARTL

-92 YQDDVPLAEGVP
+92 YQDNVHPAEGVP

-124 AVVGQ
+124 TVIGQ
-129 LRPRFGGKWRVCV
+129 LRPRFGGKWRICV
-142 DSAPLMERYWAV
+142 DSAPLMERYWAA

-186 LPTDDPVEDTPHCL
+186 MPTDDPVEGTSHCL
-200 GCGRCVRVCPT
+200 GCGRCVRACPT
-211 GALRNDGSVD
+211 GALRGDGSVD

-240 IPTGSTLYGCDVCRR
+240 IPTGNTLYGCDVCRR
-255 ACPLAHSKAGVGQ
+255 ACPLACCKTDIGQGRQLEHSK
-268 AGDANYG
+268 NL
-275 SDGNDGNYE
+275 E
-284 NDESNESRGK
+284 NSEHSSV
-294 DERSLGNPESTDPSA
+294 ST
-309 SGKFAEAVTVLPE
+309 SGKFAETVTVLPE
-322 FTPNP
+322 FTPDSR
-327 QLLSMTVADWRAL
+327 LLSMTVADWRAL

-354 RRASLDKLHSTL
+354 RRVSLDKLRSTL
-366 RRFPQG
+366 RRFPKG

>member
-1 MAEPAYDTDAV
+1 MEQNTDTAK
-12 AARQALAD
+12 AMLAD

-26 AAGAYACGVVRAVP
+26 AVGAYACGVVRAMP
-40 VAAEVVARYEG
+40 VTAEAVARYDE

-77 LDGEGAHTL
+77 LDGEGARTL

-92 YQDDVPLAEGVP
+92 YQDNVHPAEGVP

-124 AVVGQ
+124 TVIGQ

-142 DSAPLMERYWAV
+142 DSAPLMERYWAA

-186 LPTDDPVEDTPHCL
+186 MPTDDPVEGTSHCL
-200 GCGRCVRVCPT
+200 GCGRCVRACPT
-211 GALRNDGSVD
+211 GALRGDGSVD

-240 IPTGSTLYGCDVCRR
+240 IPTGNTLYGCDVCRR
-255 ACPLAHSKAGVGQ
+255 ACPLACCKTDGQGRQLEHSEH
-268 AGDANYG
+268 
-275 SDGNDGNYE
+275 S
-284 NDESNESRGK
+284 ESSEHS
-294 DERSLGNPESTDPSA
+294 SVST
-309 SGKFAEAVTVLPE
+309 SGKFAETMTVLPE
-322 FTPNP
+322 FTPDSR
-327 QLLSMTVADWRAL
+327 LLSMTVADWRAL

-348 TAHSAM
+348 IAHSAM
-354 RRASLDKLHSTL
+354 RRVSLDKLRSTL
-366 RRFPQG
+366 RRFPKW

>member
-1 MAEPAYDTDAV
+1 M
-12 AARQALAD
+12 LAD

-26 AAGAYACGVVRAVP
+26 AVGAYACGVVRAMP
-40 VAAEVVARYEG
+40 VTAEAVARYEE

-77 LDGEGAHTL
+77 LDGEGARTL

-92 YQDDVPLAEGVP
+92 YQDNVHPAEGVL

-124 AVVGQ
+124 TVIGQ
-129 LRPRFGGKWRVCV
+129 LRPRFGGKWRICV
-142 DSAPLMERYWAV
+142 DSAPLMERYWAA

-186 LPTDDPVEDTPHCL
+186 MPTDDPVEGTSHCL
-200 GCGRCVRVCPT
+200 GCGRCVRACPT
-211 GALRNDGSVD
+211 GALRGDGSVD

-240 IPTGSTLYGCDVCRR
+240 IPTGNTLYGCDVCRR
-255 ACPLAHSKAGVGQ
+255 ACPLACCKTDIGQGRQLEHSK
-268 AGDANYG
+268 NL
-275 SDGNDGNYE
+275 E
-284 NDESNESRGK
+284 NSEHSSV
-294 DERSLGNPESTDPSA
+294 ST
-309 SGKFAEAVTVLPE
+309 SGKFAETVTVLPE
-322 FTPNP
+322 FTPDSR
-327 QLLSMTVADWRAL
+327 LLSMTVADWRAL

-354 RRASLDKLHSTL
+354 RRVSLDKLRSTL
-366 RRFPQG
+366 RRFPKG

>member
-1 MAEPAYDTDAV
+1 MEQNTDTAK
-12 AARQALAD
+12 AMLAD

-26 AAGAYACGVVRAVP
+26 AVGAYACGVVRAMP
-40 VAAEVVARYEG
+40 VTAEAVARYEE

-77 LDGEGAHTL
+77 LDGEGARTL

-92 YQDDVPLAEGVP
+92 YQDNVHPAEGVP

-124 AVVGQ
+124 TVIGQ
-129 LRPRFGGKWRVCV
+129 LRPRFGGKWRICV
-142 DSAPLMERYWAV
+142 DSAPLMERYWAA

-186 LPTDDPVEDTPHCL
+186 MPTDDPVEGTSHCL
-200 GCGRCVRVCPT
+200 GCGRCVRACPT
-211 GALRNDGSVD
+211 GALRGDGSVD

-240 IPTGSTLYGCDVCRR
+240 IPTGNTLYGCDVCRR
-255 ACPLAHSKAGVGQ
+255 ACPLACCKTDIGQGRQLEHSKNLKNSEHSSV
-268 AGDANYG
+268 
-275 SDGNDGNYE
+275 
-284 NDESNESRGK
+284 
-294 DERSLGNPESTDPSA
+294 ST
-309 SGKFAEAVTVLPE
+309 SGKFAETMTVLPE
-322 FTPNP
+322 FTPDSR
-327 QLLSMTVADWRAL
+327 LLSMTVADWRAL

-354 RRASLDKLHSTL
+354 RRVSLDKLRSTL
-366 RRFPQG
+366 RRFPKG

>member
-1 MAEPAYDTDAV
+1 MEQNTDTAK
-12 AARQALAD
+12 AMLAD

-26 AAGAYACGVVRAVP
+26 AVGAYACGVVRAMP
-40 VAAEVVARYEG
+40 VTAEAVARYEE

-77 LDGEGAHTL
+77 LDGEGARTL

-92 YQDDVPLAEGVP
+92 YQDNVHPAEGVP

-113 DYHDVLRRRLK
+113 DYHDVLRRRLRT
-124 AVVGQ
+124 VIGQ

-142 DSAPLMERYWAV
+142 DSAPLMERYWAA

-171 VGANFFIATIVTTAQ
+171 VGANFFIATIVTTARM
-186 LPTDDPVEDTPHCL
+186 PTDDPVEGTSHCL
-200 GCGRCVRVCPT
+200 GCGRCVRACPT
-211 GALRNDGSVD
+211 GALRGDGSVD

-240 IPTGSTLYGCDVCRR
+240 IPTGNTLYGCDVCRR
-255 ACPLAHSKAGVGQ
+255 ACPLACCKTDIGQGRQLEHS
-268 AGDANYG
+268 
-275 SDGNDGNYE
+275 E
-284 NDESNESRGK
+284 NSENSESSEHSAV
-294 DERSLGNPESTDPSA
+294 ST
-309 SGKFAEAVTVLPE
+309 SGKFAETMTVLPE
-322 FTPNP
+322 FTPDSR
-327 QLLSMTVADWRAL
+327 LLSMTVADWRAL

-348 TAHSAM
+348 IAHSAM
-354 RRASLDKLHSTL
+354 RRVSLDKLRSTL
-366 RRFPQG
+366 RRFPKG

>member
-1 MAEPAYDTDAV
+1 MEQNTDTAK
-12 AARQALAD
+12 AMLAD

-26 AAGAYACGVVRAVP
+26 AVGAYACGVVRAMP
-40 VAAEVVARYEG
+40 VTAEAVARYEE

-77 LDGEGAHTL
+77 LDGEGARTL

-92 YQDDVPLAEGVP
+92 YQDNVHPAEGVP

-124 AVVGQ
+124 TVIGQ

-142 DSAPLMERYWAV
+142 DSAPLMERYWAA

-186 LPTDDPVEDTPHCL
+186 MPTDDPVEGTSHCL
-200 GCGRCVRVCPT
+200 GCGRCVRACPT
-211 GALRNDGSVD
+211 GALRGDGSVD

-228 LTIESHDDIPAD
+228 LTIESHDDIPAN
-240 IPTGSTLYGCDVCRR
+240 IPTGNTLYGCDVCRR
-255 ACPLAHSKAGVGQ
+255 ACPLACCKTDIGQGRQLEHSEH
-268 AGDANYG
+268 
-275 SDGNDGNYE
+275 SE
-284 NDESNESRGK
+284 NLESSEHS
-294 DERSLGNPESTDPSA
+294 SVST
-309 SGKFAEAVTVLPE
+309 SGKFAETMTVLPE
-322 FTPNP
+322 FTPDSR
-327 QLLSMTVADWRAL
+327 LLSMTVADWRAL

-348 TAHSAM
+348 IAHSAM
-354 RRASLDKLHSTL
+354 RRVSLDKLRSTL
-366 RRFPQG
+366 RRFPKG